1 MSAIFGDPA
10 TAWSA
15 VLILLLPLVVIA
27 AGELEERLRQRD
39 SALGPPVGLLRTWV
53 VPLFV
58 LWMVVRT
65 LFGLPGDHPVVVV
78 LGSGLV
84 VAVAATVLSLL
95 RIVVARLEPGD
106 GAAAGRRPLP
116 ALVLALPRIG
126 VILFTAWLL
135 VSGVWDVDLSAAL
148 TALGVTSL
156 VVSLAL
162 QDPLSSLASG
172 FLLLSDEPFQPG
184 DWIRVDDLEGEVVDL
199 GWRTS
204 RIRTRS
210 GDIVVVPNG
219 ALAKATI
226 TNMSQPNP
234 LHRLQFPV
242 QVAYA
247 NAPTRAKEMLLAAA
261 RATPGVLTDPPPAVL
276 VTQVDDPLMGYEVH
290 LWIDDYASAPRIRS
304 EFGSLVWYHSHRYG
318 VPLPSPAQDLYLYD
332 GAKVGEADRVDRG
345 ELLRRL
351 RRAPVLDLL
360 GDDELDELGDAAEV
374 RRYARG
380 EVIVG
385 DEAEGDLQVLH
396 RGRAALLLRD
406 DGEDRVVLDLGEGE
420 LFGVLDHRPDD
431 GVHTAI
437 VATDDC
443 EVVTVPASVALPLAS
458 RTPSL
463 SDAIEQLAASRRRRV
478 AHTVQ
483 RRAATTGT
491 TVSADGVELP

>member
-1 MSAIFGDPA
+1 MSAIFGDAA
-10 TAWSA
+10 TTWSA
-15 VLILLLPLVVIA
+15 VLILLLPLVVIG

-58 LWMVVRT
+58 VWTVVRT
-65 LFGLPGDHPVVVV
+65 LFGLSGDHPVVVV
-78 LGSGLV
+78 LGSALV

-95 RIVVARLEPGD
+95 RIVVARLAPGG
-106 GAAAGRRPLP
+106 GAATGRRPLP

-172 FLLLSDEPFQPG
+172 FLLLSDQPFQPG

-226 TNMSQPNP
+226 TNMSQPST
-234 LHRLQFPV
+234 LHRLEFPV
-242 QVAYA
+242 QVAFA

-261 RATPGVLTDPPPAVL
+261 RATPGVLTDPPPAAL
-276 VTQVDDPLMGYEVH
+276 VTQVDDPLMGYVVH
-290 LWIDDYASAPRIRS
+290 LWIDDVASAPRIRS
-304 EFGSLVWYHSHRYG
+304 DFGSLVWYHSHRYD

-332 GAKVGEADRVDRG
+332 GAKVAEADRVERA

-351 RRAPVLDLL
+351 RRSPVLDQLD
-360 GDDELDELGDAAEV
+360 DDELDELGDAAQV

-406 DGEDRVVLDLGEGE
+406 AAADRVVLDLGEGE

-431 GVHTAI
+431 GVRTAI
-437 VATDDC
+437 VATEDC

-458 RTPSL
+458 RTPRL
-463 SDAIEQLAASRRRRV
+463 SEAIDQLAASRRRRV

-483 RRAATTGT
+483 RRMAASSEAG
-491 TVSADGVELP
+491 SSDGVALP

>member
-1 MSAIFGDPA
+1 MSTIFADAA

-15 VLILLLPLVVIA
+15 VLILLLPLVVIG

-39 SALGPPVGLLRTWV
+39 SPLGRPVGLLRTWV

-58 LWMVVRT
+58 LWTVVRT
-65 LFGLPGDHPVVVV
+65 LFGLPGDNPVV
-78 LGSGLV
+78 LLLASGLV
-84 VAVAATVLSLL
+84 VGVAVTALALL
-95 RIVVARLEPGD
+95 RIVIARLTT
-106 GAAAGRRPLP
+106 GAGGIAGRRPLP

-135 VSGVWDVDLSAAL
+135 VSVVWNVDLSAAL

-162 QDPLSSLASG
+162 QGPLSSLASG
-172 FLLLSDEPFQPG
+172 FLLLSDQPFQPG
-184 DWIRVDDLEGEVVDL
+184 DWIRVDDLEGEVIDL

-204 RIRTRS
+204 RIRTRT
-210 GDIVVVPNG
+210 GDLVVVPNG
-219 ALAKATI
+219 SLAGATI
-226 TNMSQPNP
+226 TNMSQPAP
-234 LHRLQFPV
+234 LHRLEFPV
-242 QVAYA
+242 QVAFV

-261 RATPGVLTDPPPAVL
+261 RATPGVLTDPAPAVL
-276 VTQVDDPLMGYEVH
+276 VTQVDDPLMGYVVH
-290 LWIDDYASAPRIRS
+290 LWIDDYAVAPRVKS
-304 EFGSLVWYHSHRYG
+304 DFGSLVWYHSHRHG

-332 GAKVGEADRVDRG
+332 GAKAGQADVVEAD
-345 ELLRRL
+345 ELIRRL
-351 RRAPVLDLL
+351 RRSPVLDQL
-360 GDDELDELGDAAEV
+360 GDEELAELGGSAQV

-385 DEAEGDLQVLH
+385 EEAENDLRVLH

-406 DGEDRVVLDLGEGE
+406 GGDERVVLELGQGE

-431 GVHTAI
+431 GVRTAI

-443 EVVTVPASVALPLAS
+443 EVLTVPASVALPLAS
-458 RTPSL
+458 RTPTL

-483 RRAATTGT
+483 RRAAAGD
-491 TVSADGVELP
+491 VLGGPDQAALP